1 MFNPTTQNQ
10 YILDLYPV
18 EDENTPT
25 YNSKLKKEEALF
37 EFTKNEYTAYYRA
50 LYGTHDKYYREE
62 DAKLK
67 NVTEEE
73 IRVGTFLEIFEY
85 SPLNLIGILAF
96 PFDYFFTYL
105 PAVRKRIERVS
116 NMPLVDFK
124 EEYKLDRE
132 IFNKTDRFTGKS
144 TFSYY
149 IKRREE
155 FDSFQ
160 DQNCTNKEVKE
171 TKAEALN
178 ELRMYLYAN
187 DLKLEGEVT
196 TVLKNSAKQVNFGKN
211 ANSIIN
217 NAFAKH
223 PNDEYVIIEDKD
235 FLKFENKLKELFQED
250 IKVLYY

>member
-25 YNSKLKKEEALF
+25 SNNALGKDEALF
-37 EFTKNEYTAYYRA
+37 EFTKNEYFAYYRA

-73 IRVGTFLEIFEY
+73 IRVGTFLEIFESY
-85 SPLNLIGILAF
+85 TVSLISFIAF

-105 PAVRKRIERVS
+105 PAVQKRIERVA
-116 NMPLVDFK
+116 NMPLASA
-124 EEYKLDRE
+124 EEDYKLDRE
-132 IFNKTDRFTGKS
+132 ILNKGTVNGNKLG
-144 TFSYY
+144 YY

-217 NAFAKH
+217 NAFAQH

>member
-18 EDENTPT
+18 EDENTP
-25 YNSKLKKEEALF
+25 KENALF
-37 EFTKNEYTAYYRA
+37 RGDSDNIPLFKFTRNEYYAKHRATYDLGGYYS
-50 LYGTHDKYYREE
+50 EE
-62 DAKLK
+62 DFELK
-67 NVTEEE
+67 HLTEEE
-73 IRVGTFLEIFEY
+73 VRVGVFVELFEPYTFSLL
-85 SPLNLIGILAF
+85 SLIAF
-96 PFDYFFTYL
+96 PFDYFFTYPKWVQGRL
-105 PAVRKRIERVS
+105 DKMA
-116 NMPLVDFK
+116 K
-124 EEYKLDRE
+124 EVADVTKDYSLDRE
-132 IFNKTDRFTGKS
+132 MLNNKGKLKY
-144 TFSYY
+144 TMKLREDVGALNDNFS
-149 IKRREE
+149 K
-155 FDSFQ
+155 
-160 DQNCTNKEVKE
+160 NKEIKE

-187 DLKLEGEVT
+187 NLKLEGEVT